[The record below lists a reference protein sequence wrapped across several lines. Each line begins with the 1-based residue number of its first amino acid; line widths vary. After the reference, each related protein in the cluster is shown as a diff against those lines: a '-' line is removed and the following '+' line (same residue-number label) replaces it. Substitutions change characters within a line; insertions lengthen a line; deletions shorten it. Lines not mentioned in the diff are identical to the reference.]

1 MYLNNLP
8 CVFEYEATHVNV
20 NMSCQYKMA
29 VKTAVMLTVLKHI
42 VICVCDL
49 AVFHQGKNFEPFST
63 TVLVSVSL

>member
-20 NMSCQYKMA
+20 NLSCQYKMA

-49 AVFHQGKNFEPFST
+49 AVLLGSSFFFSPR
-63 TVLVSVSL
+63 